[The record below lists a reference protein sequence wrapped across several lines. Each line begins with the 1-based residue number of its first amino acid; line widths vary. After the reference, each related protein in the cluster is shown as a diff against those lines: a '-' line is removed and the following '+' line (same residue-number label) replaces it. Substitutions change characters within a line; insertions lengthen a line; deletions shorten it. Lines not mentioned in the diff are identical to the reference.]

1 MWRNISVKIGIIA
14 NGKHSKRVQDILNKK
29 KLQFFIYKPKRPNY
43 FDENEFKEL
52 KKCNIIFIIS
62 PNGTHYKY
70 IKELHKGRY
79 IFCEKPPVNN
89 KKDLEKLKKIK
100 SKKIYFNYN
109 FRFMKIAEI
118 IMKKDKYKLG
128 NLIYA
133 NLSNSHGLAQKD
145 EYVSN
150 WRKKIKKCPK
160 GVYEIVSIHYVDMI
174 NYLFEVQAIEKPK
187 LLNFSKVGN
196 SFDTSLV
203 EIKLRN
209 RSLINIFST
218 YNSSYSKNL
227 FFLFENGI
235 IEQRDNI
242 FIIRGPSMNLNKKG
256 FFKQPKIIEK
266 FSLNEDKDFTSSL
279 TKSVSFFLDHV
290 KKNKLFNKK
299 IWNCSIKSNSLI
311 L

>member
-1 MWRNISVKIGIIA
+1 MKIGIIA

-150 WRKKIKKCPK
+150 WRSNLKKCPK

-266 FSLNEDKDFTSSL
+266 FNLNEDKDFTSSL
-279 TKSVSFFLDHV
+279 SKSISFFLDHAM
-290 KKNKLFNKK
+290 KNKLFNKK